1 MKKNTFVVREN
12 RAEMQK
18 FIVEAPRPQN
28 GQKASSGGIRE
39 NGRLASQYKNPVPYY
54 ETTTESYDIKSVLI
68 QGIKKWISEN
78 SDDIIRVIMDDILWP
93 LITSGAKSIKNKLF
107 VDTQP
112 VLYVDAIDVP
122 YEAVQDSDT
131 NEIETDNDKTSSGK
145 IIKFATNKAS

>member
-1 MKKNTFVVREN
+1 MRYFYGK
-12 RAEMQK
+12 
-18 FIVEAPRPQN
+18 
-28 GQKASSGGIRE
+28 G
-39 NGRLASQYKNPVPYY
+39 
-54 ETTTESYDIKSVLI
+54 
-68 QGIKKWISEN
+68 
-78 SDDIIRVIMDDILWP
+78 
-93 LITSGAKSIKNKLF
+93 IKNKLF